1 MYLVVISTKF
11 IKTNLIRVKFQ
22 PIMAAETPLTGVT
35 LLGSDVTKSEMT
47 QVNSIKLNNPDK
59 FDIKR

>member
-1 MYLVVISTKF
+1 
-11 IKTNLIRVKFQ
+11 
-22 PIMAAETPLTGVT
+22 MAAETPLTGVT